1 MRIAIVTHSAR
12 MAGGVES
19 YLDAVIPMLE
29 AAGHQISLLCET
41 NSPSNARAISR
52 GADAPVWCVAELGG
66 ELAFESLRQWRPE
79 VVYSH
84 GLADDELE
92 ARALT
97 LALSIVFAHD
107 YRAICI
113 SGSKTFSFPRSTP
126 CVRRFGAGCVSNF
139 YPRRCGGLSP
149 LTMLS
154 DCRGASRRLAMLR
167 SARAVIVASEYV
179 RGEFLRN
186 GLSPETVHRVG
197 LPIVNRGVSPA
208 TINLAADLQETS
220 PLRLVFAGRMESLK
234 GGQIFLEALPAI
246 GSALARPVVAT
257 FAGDGRARA
266 TWARRADEIVR
277 NQPQRFESTRPADE
291 IGRSEPQPFESMRRA
306 GEIVRSQ
313 PQLRIEFTGWMDS
326 APLDSL
332 FDSSDLLVLPSLWPE
347 PFGLVGPEA
356 GIRGLPAAAFATGG
370 IPEWLSDGVNG
381 AFARGL
387 SSARSLADAVVRCL
401 RDPVEHLRLRRGAI
415 EQSQRFSP
423 ERHLNALMK
432 VIDLVRPIELVRPGA
447 LEPRIVISGSGQL
460 RTDRSD

>member
-29 AAGHQISLLCET
+29 ALGHQISLLCE
-41 NSPSNARAISR
+41 SDAPSGARAISR
-52 GADAPVWCVAELGG
+52 VADAPAWCVAELGAK
-66 ELAFESLRQWRPE
+66 LALESLRQWQPE

-84 GLADDELE
+84 GLIDDEVE

-97 LALSIVFAHD
+97 LAPSMVFAHD

-113 SGSKTFSFPRSTP
+113 SGSKTFSFPGSTP
-126 CVRRFGAGCVSNF
+126 CVRRFGARCVSNF

-154 DCRGASRRLAMLR
+154 DCRGASRRLTMLR
-167 SARAVIVASEYV
+167 TARAVIVASEYV

-186 GLSPETVHRVG
+186 GLSPETVHCVG
-197 LPIVNRGVSPA
+197 LPIVDRGVVTVTTKVPSSVQTKSP
-208 TINLAADLQETS
+208 S
-220 PLRLVFAGRMESLK
+220 RLVFAGRMESLK
-234 GGQIFLEALPAI
+234 GGQVLLEALPAI
-246 GSALARPVVAT
+246 ASALARPVVAT
-257 FAGDGRARA
+257 FAGDGRARLE
-266 TWARRADEIVR
+266 WARRADEIVR
-277 NQPQRFESTRPADE
+277 N
-291 IGRSEPQPFESMRRA
+291 
-306 GEIVRSQ
+306 Q

-326 APLDSL
+326 AALDSL

-347 PFGLVGPEA
+347 PFGLVGSEA
-356 GIRGLPAAAFATGG
+356 GIRGLPTAAFATGG

-381 AFARGL
+381 TLARGP

-415 EQSQRFSP
+415 EQARRFSP

-432 VIDLVRPIELVRPGA
+432 VTDLVRSIDIVRPRA
-447 LEPRIVISGSGQL
+447 LEPRMVISASGQL